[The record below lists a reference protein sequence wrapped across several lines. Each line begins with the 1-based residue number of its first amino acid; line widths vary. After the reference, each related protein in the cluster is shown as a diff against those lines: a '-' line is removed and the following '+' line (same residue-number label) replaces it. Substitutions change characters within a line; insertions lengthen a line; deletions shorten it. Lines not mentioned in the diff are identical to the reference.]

1 MEYLSTRNNQLKETF
16 THVLFQGL
24 SKEGGLFLPVEW
36 PSIDINTLRD
46 KSYEEVA
53 LHIINPFIGDEIAK
67 DDMYEI
73 IQSTYKN
80 FQHSKIAPLVKID
93 KNKYILELFYGP
105 TFSFKDYALQLL
117 GNLFFHFMKN
127 INKKL
132 TILGATSGDT
142 GSAAIDAFKE
152 KENINVFILHPYNK
166 VSNVQR
172 RQMTTILDHNVF
184 NIAVEGTFDD
194 CQRIVKPIA
203 PRNIQ

>member
-16 THVLFQGL
+16 TNVLFQGL

-80 FQHSKIAPLVKID
+80 FQHSKIAHLVKID
-93 KNKYILELFYGP
+93 KNKYI
-105 TFSFKDYALQLL
+105 
-117 GNLFFHFMKN
+117 
-127 INKKL
+127 
-132 TILGATSGDT
+132 
-142 GSAAIDAFKE
+142 
-152 KENINVFILHPYNK
+152 
-166 VSNVQR
+166 
-172 RQMTTILDHNVF
+172 
-184 NIAVEGTFDD
+184 
-194 CQRIVKPIA
+194 
-203 PRNIQ
+203 